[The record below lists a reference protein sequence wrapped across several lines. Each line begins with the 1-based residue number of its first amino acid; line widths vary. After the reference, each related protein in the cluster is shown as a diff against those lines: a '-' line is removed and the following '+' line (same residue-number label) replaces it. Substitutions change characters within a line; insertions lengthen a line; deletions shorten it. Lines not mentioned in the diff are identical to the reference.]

1 MQINYKKYFD
11 LLQLSPNASLEDVH
25 EAYMLLSEEVNPK
38 QYPNGSKKRKSEQK
52 KLEDMDEAHD
62 KLKEL
67 YASGYNPQ
75 EVPVVDF
82 SESEIPTPPQMQE
95 LTNEQYLIA
104 SHPLFSSFL
113 NRIFEFDET
122 YQKLSHENLVTRP
135 IKDAKVGTFSY
146 QPISLLANI
155 YSRTEPKPIS
165 REINGSQIDLPMV
178 ELTLSDS
185 NGDQIKCLPIDFG
198 KYSKKFGDLLYSRQV
213 LRWVGFVIPIPNEGY
228 YFYLKNIESNLNAL
242 DLIGLNP
249 DVKKTALI
257 RRVHKKMAKNPNGIR
272 SCIKHILVKKL
283 GISGLDQAIELDK
296 AIDLMILQSFSFG
309 KHSSDK
315 FSNKLHSLVIG
326 PPAVGKNLLTKIAT
340 ILNPVAHELVST
352 RRKLTPA
359 GLIGNATIK
368 GKLTISNP
376 GYLPL
381 ASGGIVC
388 MQDFHDYL
396 SRGGKD
402 DFLMNTFS
410 QVMEDGEVRDNTA
423 ARTVHKAL
431 TSIHLDMNRLSQVN
445 PHKKYNGHEDIG
457 IPTNILSRFDFI
469 IEIPRDVDVQLLV
482 SLDMI
487 EKRKKSGN
495 YNPNNFSTND
505 WARKLKVIVAY
516 QTSYFR
522 SISINQGVRKYKK
535 KKLKELTKK
544 YSSQE
549 FASPYVFSDMLTRLA
564 NSIDKYAKAIACSE
578 CRTIILKKDVDEA
591 LSFIDFKLKFLFQ
604 DKSVRTKMNP
614 IQERCD
620 IIWGKFRG
628 TSAKRKDIID
638 YVNSKASKPVRGKT
652 IDRDL
657 EVLEKEGKA
666 KKVKQ
671 GLWRIDKLVDS

>member
-1 MQINYKKYFD
+1 
-11 LLQLSPNASLEDVH
+11 
-25 EAYMLLSEEVNPK
+25 
-38 QYPNGSKKRKSEQK
+38 
-52 KLEDMDEAHD
+52 
-62 KLKEL
+62 
-67 YASGYNPQ
+67 
-75 EVPVVDF
+75 
-82 SESEIPTPPQMQE
+82 
-95 LTNEQYLIA
+95 
-104 SHPLFSSFL
+104 
-113 NRIFEFDET
+113 
-122 YQKLSHENLVTRP
+122 
-135 IKDAKVGTFSY
+135 
-146 QPISLLANI
+146 
-155 YSRTEPKPIS
+155 
-165 REINGSQIDLPMV
+165 
-178 ELTLSDS
+178 
-185 NGDQIKCLPIDFG
+185 
-198 KYSKKFGDLLYSRQV
+198 
-213 LRWVGFVIPIPNEGY
+213 
-228 YFYLKNIESNLNAL
+228 
-242 DLIGLNP
+242 
-249 DVKKTALI
+249 
-257 RRVHKKMAKNPNGIR
+257 
-272 SCIKHILVKKL
+272 
-283 GISGLDQAIELDK
+283 
-296 AIDLMILQSFSFG
+296 
-309 KHSSDK
+309 
-315 FSNKLHSLVIG
+315 
-326 PPAVGKNLLTKIAT
+326 
-340 ILNPVAHELVST
+340 
-352 RRKLTPA
+352 
-359 GLIGNATIK
+359 
-368 GKLTISNP
+368 
-376 GYLPL
+376 
-381 ASGGIVC
+381 
-388 MQDFHDYL
+388 
-396 SRGGKD
+396 
-402 DFLMNTFS
+402 
-410 QVMEDGEVRDNTA
+410 VRDNTA

-638 YVNSKASKPVRGKT
+638 YVNSKASKPVREKT
-652 IDRDL
+652 VDRDL